1 LVFNGFE
8 VPRLHRFVRKG
19 LEICD
24 KPVAEVSSVVDAMV
38 RKVSVTVAHHAQERW
53 AGTLS

>member
-1 LVFNGFE
+1 VFNGFE